1 MCYPL
6 QLEYYL
12 KRKLPMTEPIFSQQ
26 DFDQRLFLVELL
38 TILFCECWSV
48 FRTGDGFNLDKSIK
62 LFQKLHL
69 STDFLHFLS
78 SAVSFC
84 WNDDAP
90 VLFSVVNFETSLHQS
105 LHRHPWHCCIFSFAY
120 LLVPECLI
128 DSWSCH
134 FSSKFSWALTHFHW
148 HPCNCQAQC
157 PNVAIS
163 KSLPWSISRM
173 WRQRWWMQEWNNNS
187 LPIGAPQPR
196 PDGRME
202 GRVAMQ
208 CVVRNLLCS
217 WLSRVMRR
225 HRSR

>member
-1 MCYPL
+1 
-6 QLEYYL
+6 
-12 KRKLPMTEPIFSQQ
+12 MTEPIFSQQ

-163 KSLPWSISRM
+163 KLLPWSMYIK
-173 WRQRWWMQEWNNNS
+173 NV
-187 LPIGAPQPR
+187 APTMVNA
-196 PDGRME
+196 RME
-202 GRVAMQ
+202 Q
-208 CVVRNLLCS
+208 QQS
-217 WLSRVMRR
+217 T
-225 HRSR
+225 HRSPSTQTRRTDGGPCCYAMRS